1 MSARGCRQVRY
12 TAGQAATGFL
22 DSRHTS
28 TDGGGTTVVRRIRPA
43 GGRAGARGEFV
54 GRQAE
59 MRQVMRA
66 LAAARS
72 GRGGAVFVTGEPG
85 IGKTRLAVEALRA
98 AAAAGMVTARG
109 RAATV
114 GSVVPYRPLVEALL
128 SLSRA
133 GLLPDADEL
142 GLYGPVLA
150 HLLPGSPAS
159 GTAVG
164 SHLTVA
170 ETLLRVLT
178 VTGRD
183 HGFLLV
189 LDDLH
194 DADTETLAVLEYVL
208 DNLAEQPAVLLL
220 IAGREPCVATELA
233 DRARQRGAATTL
245 ELRPL
250 GHPDVRSLVV
260 AELGSVPGAAGAE
273 LVDTVVE
280 DSTGIPL
287 VVEELLRDAVTRHPR
302 DAARRLPV
310 PAAVARSVRYRTG
323 RLDAR
328 GRTILGIAALFGP
341 RFPLP
346 ALQHAAGCD
355 DRELLTVLQAGV
367 ASYLL
372 EPDGSSPDWYAFRP
386 RLAAQV
392 LLEDLGPAER
402 AGQARRAANALLAL
416 HPGLP
421 GEWCAH
427 AADLFEQAGDTC
439 EAVPRYCEA
448 ARRATGE
455 GAVDRAVVL
464 LTRAQRSADAGSDP
478 ELRATV
484 LELLLDTVSRAAR
497 FDAVAGL
504 TADLEALGGHDIP
517 AARRAGLHA
526 RLARAT
532 ASAGRP
538 VDAFRQLDIARR
550 LLGAAPTAAH
560 TAPVDLAS
568 AHVELTRPAPDRL
581 RTAAEY
587 ARRAAD
593 AAERADLPDVLGGAL
608 LMLGHLAPEHD
619 AETAAAHF
627 ARAGAIA
634 ELHRLPDLRVSA
646 EVHLARSALRS
657 DGQPAGLEEVQRRAL
672 RLSVLPLAHETGCVL
687 ALDQV
692 RRGEFEAAGR
702 RIREGLTAA
711 TRLRLG
717 PVAAMLRLAE
727 AVRFAHQGRRAEMEE
742 ALDEL
747 APGVDDAPGVRAMS
761 YGLARAFCSLLEE
774 NHDAAE
780 QEFAQALAY
789 DRENPGAGEFGAHD
803 LYGVMLLRGV
813 LAGRAGRRHHAD
825 VARAADGTRWNR
837 QFTGAAHAVLLGRE
851 GRPVEATAAA
861 TAALEAA
868 APYPVARNLCLRLV
882 SRSAYEDGW
891 GEPVDWVREAEEYF
905 HGVGVPTVAAACR
918 SLLRGMGA
926 PVRQRRSGTEHVPP
940 DLRRCG
946 VTGRE
951 FEVARLLVER
961 NGNKD
966 IADWLHI
973 SPRTVEKHVASLLRK
988 TGHPDRAAFATAA
1001 RGLVARPA
1009 HRPLRVAGPPP
1020 AMPVPGHWQGITG
1033 IE

>member
-1 MSARGCRQVRY
+1 MRTRECQQVRY
-12 TAGQAATGFL
+12 MTGQSATGSL

-28 TDGGGTTVVRRIRPA
+28 SHGSGTQTAGQIRPSGGGA
-43 GGRAGARGEFV
+43 GSRGEFV

-59 MRQVMRA
+59 MQQVMTA

-72 GRGGAVFVTGEPG
+72 GRGGTVFVTGEPG

-98 AAAAGMVTARG
+98 AAAAGMITARG
-109 RAATV
+109 RAGTV

-133 GLLPDADEL
+133 GLLPDPDEL

-150 HLLPGSPAS
+150 HLLPGDFAP
-159 GTAVG
+159 GTAVV
-164 SHLTVA
+164 SHLMVA
-170 ETLLRVLT
+170 ETLLRVLAAA
-178 VTGRD
+178 GRE

-208 DNLAEQPAVLLL
+208 DNLAEQPAVMLL

-233 DRARQRGAATTL
+233 ARASQRGAASIL

-250 GHPDVRSLVV
+250 GRPDVRTLVV
-260 AELGSVPGAAGAE
+260 AGLGSAPGAASAE
-273 LVDTVVE
+273 LVDTVVA
-280 DSTGIPL
+280 DSTGNPL
-287 VVEELLRDAVTRHPR
+287 VVEELLHDVTLHSP
-302 DAARRLPV
+302 DGSRRIPV
-310 PAAVARSVRYRTG
+310 PAAVARSVRCRTG
-323 RLDAR
+323 RLDPR
-328 GRTILGIAALFGP
+328 GRTILGIAALFGQ
-341 RFPLP
+341 RFPLS
-346 ALQHAAGCD
+346 ALQRAAECD

-372 EPDGSSPDWYAFRP
+372 EPDRSSPDWYAFRP

-392 LLEDLGPAER
+392 LLEDLGPTER
-402 AGQARRAANALLAL
+402 TGYARLAANTLVDL

-421 GEWCAH
+421 GEWCVH
-427 AADLFEQAGDTC
+427 AADLFEQAGDTR
-439 EAVPRYCEA
+439 EAVPLYCEA
-448 ARRATGE
+448 ARRAMTE
-455 GAVDRAVVL
+455 GAVERAVTL
-464 LTRAQRSADAGSDP
+464 LTRAQRSADAGPAP

-484 LELLLDTVSRAAR
+484 LELLLQTVSRAAR
-497 FDAVAGL
+497 FDAVPGL
-504 TADLEALGGHDIP
+504 TADLEALGGHEIP
-517 AARRAGLHA
+517 AARRAGLYA
-526 RLARAT
+526 RLADVT

-538 VDAFRQLDIARR
+538 TDALRHLDVARR
-550 LLGAAPTAAH
+550 LLGPSPTAAH

-568 AHVELTRPAPDRL
+568 ARVELSRPAPDRL
-581 RTAAEY
+581 RTAAGY

-593 AAERADLPDVLGGAL
+593 AAEQADLPDVLGGAL
-608 LMLGHLAPEHD
+608 LMLGRLAPEHD
-619 AETAAAHF
+619 EEAAAAHF

-634 ELHRLPDLRVSA
+634 DLHRLPDLRVSA
-646 EVHLARSALRS
+646 EVHLARSALRR
-657 DGQPAGLEEVQRRAL
+657 DGQPAGLEEAQQRAL
-672 RLSVLPLAHETGCVL
+672 RISVLPLAHETGCVL

-702 RIREGLTAA
+702 RIREGLIAA
-711 TRLRLG
+711 TRLRLR
-717 PVAAMLRLAE
+717 PTVSMMRLAE

-742 ALDEL
+742 ALDRL
-747 APGVDDAPGVRAMS
+747 APGVDDAPGVRPMS

-780 QEFAQALAY
+780 REFAQALVY
-789 DRENPGAGEFGAHD
+789 DKENPGVGEYGAHD
-803 LYGVMLLRGV
+803 MYGVMLLRGV
-813 LAGRAGRRHHAD
+813 LAGRAGRRHYAD
-825 VARAADGTRWNR
+825 VTRAGGGTRWNR
-837 QFTGAAHAVLLGRE
+837 QFIGAAHAVLLGRE
-851 GRPVEATAAA
+851 GRPAEATAAA

-868 APYPVARNLCLRLV
+868 APYPPARNLCLRLV

-905 HGVGVPTVAAACR
+905 HGLGVPAVAAACR

-926 PVRQRRSGTEHVPP
+926 PVRQRRTGTEHVPP

-946 VTGRE
+946 VTVRE

-961 NGNKD
+961 IGNKD

-988 TGHPDRAAFATAA
+988 TGHPDRAAFAAAA
-1001 RGLVARPA
+1001 RGPVAERA
-1009 HRPLRVAGPPP
+1009 YGLRRVAGPHP
-1020 AMPVPGHWQGITG
+1020 AMPVFGHWQGST
-1033 IE
+1033 EVE